1 MLLICISRLNQNY
14 SVMKPSINMNNVRFT
29 LLFAFMLVL
38 SVSLSYG
45 QNIAFANNIYYP
57 DANMDSNTN
66 TSFISSTET
75 LALADLTL
83 SNANAFSTKMY
94 ETTLLAVEFEQELQ
108 IEEWMLS
115 TFDTKESNL
124 ITQIQT
130 QTDAETE
137 MPVENWMTDLSGW

>member
-1 MLLICISRLNQNY
+1 
-14 SVMKPSINMNNVRFT
+14 MKPSINMNNVRFT
-29 LLFAFMLVL
+29 LLFAFMLIL